1 MTDLIHVS
9 EVVISLKGIGHDW
22 LRYIFQK
29 ASYYWFIKS
38 CSEILPVKLIFSG
51 KYRKQFF
58 QSLANAIWCP
68 KRIYRVYFFSL
79 VHVNDIS
86 PAPSYLVFFY
96 ISMTQTFCVFFQND
110 SFAEIDWQLVFFQL
124 FVNGLGSRQSIHF
137 DENKTKIILFPS
149 KRVSLVSNV
158 KTKAYS
164 RVNILIKKSKGL
176 TAALHRILCKSLN
189 QIQFLNR
196 LTQYSVKS

>member
-1 MTDLIHVS
+1 
-9 EVVISLKGIGHDW
+9 
-22 LRYIFQK
+22 
-29 ASYYWFIKS
+29 
-38 CSEILPVKLIFSG
+38 
-51 KYRKQFF
+51 
-58 QSLANAIWCP
+58 
-68 KRIYRVYFFSL
+68 
-79 VHVNDIS
+79 
-86 PAPSYLVFFY
+86 
-96 ISMTQTFCVFFQND
+96 MTQTFCVFFQND

-137 DENKTKIILFPS
+137 DENKTKIMLFP
-149 KRVSLVSNV
+149 L

-176 TAALHRILCKSLN
+176 TAAPHRILCKSLN